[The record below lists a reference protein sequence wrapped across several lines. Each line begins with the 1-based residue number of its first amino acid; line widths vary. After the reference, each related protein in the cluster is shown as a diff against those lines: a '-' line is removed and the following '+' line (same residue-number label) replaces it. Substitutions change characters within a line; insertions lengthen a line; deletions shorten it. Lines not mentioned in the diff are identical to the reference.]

1 VNGQIYVTNNADLFE
16 ANGTVAEF
24 DFDGSI
30 INAALVTQ
38 LRFPHGIA
46 VSGNVLFVADGG
58 TQSAGIVY
66 RLPITGSVGGS
77 NGFGN
82 SFPLGLTVSGSNL
95 FVTHYASGAIGEY
108 TTSGTNVNP
117 SLVTGLSLPYGI
129 TVSPDGADLF
139 VANFSSNSIGE
150 YDALTGATINA
161 ALVTGLNQPTGLAIS
176 GSHLYIA
183 NSGDGTIGQYDATT
197 GAAINATLITGLSNP
212 QGIAVVP
219 EPVAWLLLVLGAVW
233 LAFFVRPLYF
243 RVQYQPGGPGSV
255 TVPTLPAV
263 CKSRYA
269 FNSPKVS

>member
-1 VNGQIYVTNNADLFE
+1 
-16 ANGTVAEF
+16 
-24 DFDGSI
+24 
-30 INAALVTQ
+30 
-38 LRFPHGIA
+38 
-46 VSGNVLFVADGG
+46 
-58 TQSAGIVY
+58 
-66 RLPITGSVGGS
+66 
-77 NGFGN
+77 
-82 SFPLGLTVSGSNL
+82 
-95 FVTHYASGAIGEY
+95 
-108 TTSGTNVNP
+108 VNP

-183 NSGDGTIGQYDATT
+183 NSGDGTIGQYNLDGTAVNPALITGLDNPLDIAAFNGDLFVVNNGQNSIGQYDATT

-219 EPVAWLLLVLGAVW
+219 EPAAWLLLVLGAVW